1 MYTRI
6 SPSKNGKASIEYALG
21 LNGKGHN
28 GHDFRNLMVGS
39 VNMIDGDVMSYS
51 DQMAMYW
58 YKASDQHE
66 VQIRRI
72 IVSLSDKE
80 GSPDDPNAVLKLMSA
95 CQEFA
100 QESYPNRQALICI
113 QCDGKGKKLHA
124 HMLVND
130 CDMISSKGCSLE
142 QQKYWFV
149 ERHFDKIAERY
160 FDELD
165 SGEKTTKKRETQF
178 QRASEKPSWK
188 DDLYDR
194 VSEVM
199 KVAVSW
205 QDFNERLEDKK
216 VVAVF
221 HENTKGGDDYI
232 TYELLDCDK
241 YRDKNG
247 NLPGKKEWLRSKHH
261 KLFKNTEYEK
271 LESLEDVFEENRNK
285 IVDQYGTVTVID
297 FDEIEEFDDDD
308 NYENDDDNS
317 DVIPHYNNL
326 FDYFNARAEQ
336 FLLNEIDSF
345 DEEPSKVNAD
355 PLEENIESIPEN
367 IQDDLPT
374 IEPQNEM
381 SDEKKNRIAINNE
394 YVQKILAEGRRL
406 AAELEANDIKN
417 KINEMLNED
426 KK

>member
-51 DQMAMYW
+51 DQMTMYW
-58 YKASDQHE
+58 SKASDQHE
-66 VQIRRI
+66 VQVRRI

-80 GSPDDPNAVLKLMSA
+80 GSPDDPNAVLKLMST

-100 QESYPNRQALICI
+100 QVCYPNRQALICI
-113 QCDGKGKKLHA
+113 QCDGKGQKLHA

-130 CDMISSKGCSLE
+130 CDMISSKGCNLE
-142 QQKYWFV
+142 QQKFWFV
-149 ERHFDKIAERY
+149 EKHFDKIAERY

-165 SGEKTTKKRETQF
+165 FGEKTTGKRETQF
-178 QRASEKPSWK
+178 QRASKKPSWK

-194 VSEVM
+194 ISEVM
-199 KVAVSW
+199 EVAISW

-216 VVAVF
+216 VAAVF

-247 NLPGKKEWLRSKHH
+247 NLPGKKDWLRSKHH
-261 KLFKNTEYEK
+261 KLFKNTKYEK

-285 IVDQYGTVTVID
+285 IVDQYGTATVID
-297 FDEIEEFDDDD
+297 FDEIEEFDDD
-308 NYENDDDNS
+308 NYENDDEKP
-317 DVIPHYNNL
+317 IYNNL

-345 DEEPSKVNAD
+345 DEEPSEVNVES
-355 PLEENIESIPEN
+355 LEENIESIPED

-381 SDEKKNRIAINNE
+381 SDKKKNRIAINNE
-394 YVQKILAEGRRL
+394 YLQKILAEGQRL
-406 AAELEANDIKN
+406 AAELDADNIKN

-426 KK
+426 